1 MRIITLEVPD
11 GVMCVGAF
19 INYKTKEQ
27 VREGSN
33 HFSTTNF
40 LIDAEKC
47 SGARVGEDGDLCYM
61 IRLDRRDNT

>member
-19 INYKTKEQ
+19 INYKTKKQ
-27 VREGSN
+27 IQEGSS

-40 LIDAEKC
+40 LLDAENC
-47 SGARVGEDGDLCYM
+47 SGARVGEDGDICYQ
-61 IRLDRRDNT
+61 IRLDRRQP